1 MYYNIGTERGENDGD
16 FADWCL
22 GLLDDCASQQYSK
35 KVLTTAFH
43 FGIIEMKG
51 DKKDESN
58 LQTQPRFHRLG
69 FECE

>member
-16 FADWCL
+16 FTDWCL

-58 LQTQPRFHRLG
+58 LQT
-69 FECE
+69 

>member
-16 FADWCL
+16 FIIGYL
-22 GLLDDCASQQYSK
+22 GLLDDCASQQYPK

-58 LQTQPRFHRLG
+58 L
-69 FECE
+69 